1 MATIDRATVLVVD
14 DEPTVRATLASSLAD
29 GGFVVLTAED
39 SYDAIRVLTE
49 HPEID
54 LLLTDLVMPHST
66 NGFDLARQAKLM
78 RPLLKVMYI
87 TAFAE
92 TEETDR
98 GPKYGD
104 VVRKPFR
111 QDRLVRDIWR
121 TLTADGV

>member
-14 DEPTVRATLASSLAD
+14 DEPTVRTTLAKSLAD
-29 GGFVVLTAED
+29 GGFAVLTAED
-39 SYDAIRVLTE
+39 SYDAIRVLSD

-54 LLLTDLVMPHST
+54 LLLTDLVMPRST

-78 RPLLKVMYI
+78 RPHLKVMYI

-92 TEETDR
+92 AEETDR

-104 VVRKPFR
+104 IVRKPFR

-121 TLTADGV
+121 TLTATGA

>member
-1 MATIDRATVLVVD
+1 MASIDKATVLVVD
-14 DEPTVRATLASSLAD
+14 DESTVRATLAMSLAD
-29 GGFVVLTAED
+29 SGFTVLTAENG
-39 SYDAIRVLTE
+39 YDAIRVLSD

-54 LLLTDLVMPHST
+54 LLLTDIVMPHRE

-78 RPLLKVMYI
+78 RPHLKVMYI

-92 TEETDR
+92 MEETDR
-98 GPKYGD
+98 GPKYGE

-121 TLTADGV
+121 TLTAAGV